1 MKKNNK
7 GFVLIETLIVSVAV
21 ISILFTLY
29 LQIKK
34 ISDNNTRFFK
44 QNRTNDI
51 MLLENFG
58 NYLYETELLEQDIEY
73 IDLTDCTNVYLTSRH
88 LCSYL
93 ISVAEIDNLILTK
106 NNIKD
111 LKDELT
117 NKNYPTEFKDY
128 IKKIKNTYDS
138 NGYRL
143 IAYFNNGTMSNI
155 VIKG

>member
-7 GFVLIETLIVSVAV
+7 GFVLIETLIVSVVV

-29 LQIKK
+29 LQIRK

-44 QNRTNDI
+44 QNRTSDI

-58 NYLYETELLEQDIEY
+58 NYLYETEILNQDIEY
-73 IDLTDCTNVYLTSRH
+73 IDLTDCTNVHLTSRN

-93 ISVAEIDNLILTK
+93 ISISEIDNLILTK
-106 NNIKD
+106 NNIKT
-111 LKDELT
+111 LKDELIV
-117 NKNYPTEFKDY
+117 KNYPNEFKDY
-128 IKKIKNTYDS
+128 IKKIKNTYDE